1 MSRFGT
7 VKVAGASMAPTY
19 KDGAWLFVRW
29 FTNSPEK
36 NFNKG
41 RIGTIYVI
49 EKRERPGI
57 FLIKRL
63 KDIKRQDGVE
73 AKAYWV
79 EGDNEK
85 STDSRQWGWIN
96 EDELVGQVIF
106 ALKK

>member
-7 VKVAGASMAPTY
+7 VKVAGESMAPTY

-29 FTNSPEK
+29 FKTSPEK
-36 NFNKG
+36 NFSNG
-41 RIGTIYVI
+41 LIGKIYVI

-63 KDIKRQDGVE
+63 KDVKE
-73 AKAYWV
+73 CLYWV

>member
-36 NFNKG
+36 NSNN
-41 RIGTIYVI
+41 RLIGKIYVI

-57 FLIKRL
+57 YLIKRL
-63 KDIKRQDGVE
+63 KDV
-73 AKAYWV
+73 KARLYWV

-106 ALKK
+106 AIKK

>member
-1 MSRFGT
+1 
-7 VKVAGASMAPTY
+7 MAPTY
-19 KDGAWLFVRW
+19 QDGAWLFVRW

-36 NFNKG
+36 NFNNG
-41 RIGTIYVI
+41 LIGKIYVI

-63 KDIKRQDGVE
+63 KDVKERL
-73 AKAYWV
+73 YWV